1 LLMQL
6 RLQQMKQKWLLLNK
20 HKDSMKRPRVTA
32 GPFSFSDYSL
42 NMRVIGLTG
51 GIGCGKSLAAQ
62 YFAELGALVID
73 ADQLARAAIERG
85 SDGFDE
91 VVALFG
97 DSILKDGNIDRR
109 ALGELIFKDPK
120 AKAQLENIIHP
131 FVRRE
136 FEGAVASLKGDE
148 VLVYEIPLL
157 VETKAHER
165 FDVVITVESEME
177 NRIARLRGRGMH
189 ISEIEGRVAAQA
201 TREQRIEVADFLIEN
216 DGTEDELLRQVEN
229 IWDSLHDNK

>member
-1 LLMQL
+1 
-6 RLQQMKQKWLLLNK
+6 
-20 HKDSMKRPRVTA
+20 
-32 GPFSFSDYSL
+32 
-42 NMRVIGLTG
+42 MRVIGLTG

-73 ADQLARAAIERG
+73 ADQLARTAIERG

-97 DSILKDGNIDRR
+97 DSILRDGNIDRR
-109 ALGELIFKDPK
+109 ALGELIFKDAK
-120 AKAQLENIIHP
+120 AKTQLENIIHP

-136 FEGAVASLKGDE
+136 FEGAVASLKGDQ

-177 NRIARLRGRGMH
+177 NRVARLRGRGMH
-189 ISEIEGRVAAQA
+189 ISEIEGRIAAQA

-216 DGTEDELLRQVEN
+216 DGSEDELLRQVEN

>member
-1 LLMQL
+1 
-6 RLQQMKQKWLLLNK
+6 
-20 HKDSMKRPRVTA
+20 MKRPRVTA

-109 ALGELIFKDPK
+109 ALGELIFKDPI
-120 AKAQLENIIHP
+120 AKTKLENIIHP

-136 FEGAVASLKGDE
+136 FEEAVASLNGDQ

-157 VETKAHER
+157 VETNAHEK
-165 FDVVITVESEME
+165 FDLVITVESEME

-189 ISEIEGRVAAQA
+189 ISEIEGRIAAQA

-216 DGTEDELLRQVEN
+216 DGSEDELLRQVEN
-229 IWDSLHDNK
+229 IWDSLHDN

>member
-1 LLMQL
+1 
-6 RLQQMKQKWLLLNK
+6 
-20 HKDSMKRPRVTA
+20 MKRPRVTA

-42 NMRVIGLTG
+42 SMRVIGLTG

-91 VVALFG
+91 VVTLFG
-97 DSILKDGNIDRR
+97 DSILNDGNIDRR
-109 ALGELIFKDPK
+109 ALGDLIFKDPI
-120 AKAQLENIIHP
+120 AKKQLENIIHP

-136 FEGAVASLKGDE
+136 FEEAVASLKGDQI
-148 VLVYEIPLL
+148 LVYEIPLL
-157 VETKAHER
+157 VETGAHER

-216 DGTEDELLRQVEN
+216 DGSEDELLRQVEN

>member
-1 LLMQL
+1 
-6 RLQQMKQKWLLLNK
+6 
-20 HKDSMKRPRVTA
+20 
-32 GPFSFSDYSL
+32 
-42 NMRVIGLTG
+42 MRVIGLTG

-91 VVALFG
+91 VVAIFG

-120 AKAQLENIIHP
+120 AKEQLENIVHP

-136 FEGAVASLKGDE
+136 FEEAVASLKGE
-148 VLVYEIPLL
+148 QVLVYEIPLL

-189 ISEIEGRVAAQA
+189 FSEIEGRIAAQA

-229 IWDSLHDNK
+229 IWDSLHDN

>member
-1 LLMQL
+1 
-6 RLQQMKQKWLLLNK
+6 
-20 HKDSMKRPRVTA
+20 
-32 GPFSFSDYSL
+32 
-42 NMRVIGLTG
+42 MRVIGLTG

-109 ALGELIFKDPK
+109 ALGELIFKDPI
-120 AKAQLENIIHP
+120 AKTKLENIIHP

-136 FEGAVASLKGDE
+136 FEEAVASLKGDQ

-157 VETKAHER
+157 VETNAHEK

-177 NRIARLRGRGMH
+177 NRIVRLRGRGMH

-216 DGTEDELLRQVEN
+216 DGSEDELLRQVEN
-229 IWDSLHDNK
+229 IWDSLHDN

>member
-1 LLMQL
+1 
-6 RLQQMKQKWLLLNK
+6 
-20 HKDSMKRPRVTA
+20 
-32 GPFSFSDYSL
+32 
-42 NMRVIGLTG
+42 MRVIGLTG

-91 VVALFG
+91 VVTLFG

-109 ALGELIFKDPK
+109 ALGELIFKDPA
-120 AKAQLENIIHP
+120 AKKQLESIIHP

-136 FEGAVASLKGDE
+136 FEEAVASLKGDQ

-157 VETKAHER
+157 VETGAHER

-177 NRIARLRGRGMH
+177 NRVARLRGRGPNSSTSH
-189 ISEIEGRVAAQA
+189 SRTA
-201 TREQRIEVADFLIEN
+201 N
-216 DGTEDELLRQVEN
+216 
-229 IWDSLHDNK
+229 

>member
-1 LLMQL
+1 
-6 RLQQMKQKWLLLNK
+6 
-20 HKDSMKRPRVTA
+20 
-32 GPFSFSDYSL
+32 
-42 NMRVIGLTG
+42 MRVIGLTG

-91 VVALFG
+91 VVAIFG
-97 DSILKDGNIDRR
+97 DGILKDGNIDRR
-109 ALGELIFKDPK
+109 ALGDLIFKDPT

-136 FEGAVASLKGDE
+136 FEEAVASLKGDQ

-157 VETKAHER
+157 VETKAHEK

-177 NRIARLRGRGMH
+177 NRVARLRGRGMH

-216 DGTEDELLRQVEN
+216 DGSEDELLRQVEN
-229 IWDSLHDNK
+229 IWDSLHDN